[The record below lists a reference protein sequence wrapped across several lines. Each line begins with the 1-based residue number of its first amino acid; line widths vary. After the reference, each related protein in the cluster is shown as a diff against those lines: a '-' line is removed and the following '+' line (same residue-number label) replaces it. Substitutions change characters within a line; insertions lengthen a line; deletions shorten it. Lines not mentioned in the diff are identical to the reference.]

1 MTIETTPFQVLA
13 IVLAAVAGGVAGP
26 YISWAIRSWP
36 GHESLEPDYQDCWRC
51 PGGIR
56 RRCANAGKFQDR
68 LCLVLSVVL
77 AGLAVWLYGPNTKSL
92 LAWVFGVS
100 CWIITVV
107 DIRYLIIPDTL
118 SVKGAYAGLIYAL
131 GAWAWTSAGMA
142 EPAHYVTLSDSCIGF
157 LIGGGFL
164 WLLGWLAWIILK
176 KEGMGGGDVKLLA
189 AIGAWLGWKPVIATV
204 VIASLFGSVGG
215 IAGIIY
221 ARIKYR
227 KEYRP
232 LTHLI
237 PFGPY
242 LCFGFLIVFFVGMEP
257 IYGVLDLYQRW
268 VERSFMPHP

>member
-1 MTIETTPFQVLA
+1 MGEVTVIRVLTTLV
-13 IVLAAVAGGVAGP
+13 AAVLGAMAGRYV
-26 YISWAIRSWP
+26 SWAIRSWP
-36 GHESLEPDYQDCWRC
+36 GHESLEHDYLGCWKC

-56 RRCANAGKFQDR
+56 RRCANAGLLQDR
-68 LCLVLSVVL
+68 VCLVISTLL
-77 AGLAVWLYGPNTKSL
+77 AGFSIWYFGPTTKGL
-92 LAWVFGVS
+92 LAWVFGIS

-142 EPAHYVTLSDSCIGF
+142 PPAHYVPLTDSLIGF

-164 WLLGWLAWIILK
+164 WVLGWLAWVFLK

-189 AIGAWLGWKPVIATV
+189 AIGAWMGWKPVIATV

-215 IAGIIY
+215 LTGILY

-227 KEYRP
+227 KAYKP

-242 LCFGFLIVFFVGMEP
+242 LCLGFLIVFFAGMEP
-257 IYGVLDLYQRW
+257 LFTVLDLYQRW
-268 VERSFMPHP
+268 VERTFMQVP